1 MSEKEDFY
9 SILGVAKGANES
21 EIKKSYRKAAMKHHP
36 DRNQGD
42 KGAEEKFKSVQ
53 EAYGILSDPQK
64 RAAYDQYGHQAFSGG
79 GGGSGFGGGFQD
91 FGDIFE
97 GFFGNSFGDMFGGSQ
112 GGQRSNRPT
121 RGKDIPYQMDLT
133 FEQAIFGHKTEIS
146 LPRTEECNT
155 CGGRGA
161 VNREDVEG
169 CPICKGQGQIHR
181 SQGIFSV
188 ATTCHHC
195 HGGGKIIKKPCHK
208 CHGKGES
215 RKTTKLSVSIPAGV
229 DEGFR
234 IKLRGEG
241 ENGTNGGPKGDLYLI
256 IRVEEHEFF
265 ERDGLNIYLSQPI
278 SFPQAALSCSLKVPT
293 LTGFVKLSIPAGTDS
308 GQRFRIRGEGVADV
322 HGRSKGDQIVEIKVM
337 TPKKLDARQ
346 KELLK
351 EFSEISGD
359 DTATTDFFGK
369 VSEKVKDFFG

>member
-1 MSEKEDFY
+1 MSEKDDFY
-9 SILGVAKGANES
+9 STLGVAKGATES
-21 EIKKSYRKAAMKHHP
+21 EIKKSYRKAAMKYHP

-64 RAAYDQYGHQAFSGG
+64 RAAYDQYGHQAFNGG
-79 GGGSGFGGGFQD
+79 AGGGFNSGFSD

-97 GFFGNSFGDMFGGSQ
+97 GFFGGSFGDMFGG
-112 GGQRSNRPT
+112 GGQRTNRPR
-121 RGKDIPYQMDLT
+121 RGKDVPYQMDLS
-133 FEQAIFGHKTEIS
+133 FEQAVFGYKTEIS
-146 LPRTEECNT
+146 LPRIEECNT

-208 CHGKGES
+208 CNGKGES
-215 RKTTKLSVSIPAGV
+215 RKTSKLSVSIPAGV

-241 ENGTNGGPKGDLYLI
+241 EAGAHGGPKGDLYLI

-278 SFPQAALSCSLKVPT
+278 SFPQAALGCSIKIPT
-293 LTGFVKLSIPAGTDS
+293 LTGHVKLSVPAGTDS
-308 GQRFRIRGEGVADV
+308 AQRFRIRGEGVSDV

-351 EFSEISGD
+351 EFSELSGD
-359 DTATTDFFGK
+359 HLETKGFFD
-369 VSEKVKDFFG
+369 KVKDFIG